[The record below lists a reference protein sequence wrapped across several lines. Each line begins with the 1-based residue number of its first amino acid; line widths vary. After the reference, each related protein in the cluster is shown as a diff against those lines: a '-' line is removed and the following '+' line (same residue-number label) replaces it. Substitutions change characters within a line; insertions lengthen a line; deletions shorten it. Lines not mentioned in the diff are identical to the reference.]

1 AGIVKDTLACTT
13 NTNGECTSTVKTT
26 KAGTYNVWVALVPA
40 GAAQP
45 VSPVKTALVFLA
57 GDPVPSGTTFTTFP
71 ENPRAYY
78 RAEVYIDVTA
88 KDAHGNVVPGWLLAP
103 EVNITPDQDIFS
115 VDRLTAGP
123 DGVSAKLTAK
133 SSSIDVKVSEK
144 VRKAVTTVTVGPNVT
159 AQVDTSLVPNVGICL
174 DPGDGALPDESTT
187 RGAIVGVSTWRLCVY
202 DYDDFNGYTLLGYV
216 PQKYE
221 ATYDATL
228 QSKDFADGKVIGQ
241 KLKFKKGLSWGN
253 GASHGA
259 ASLVTATDTV
269 RDLIQADVLKNPAR
283 ALANSGGVW
292 TGPDAHV
299 SKAPEFVGFFTGYSQ
314 WSSSDRD
321 RDNMGASARTICT
334 ALGALEESA
343 PYDTS
348 PAAAVMQTALSSNPE
363 AAATTR
369 VNTYA
374 GGHDLIIYNDVP
386 GDRGNGYYPFASFGP
401 LGHFPVYGIWN
412 KSTVTREVIASTLT
426 QNVQGAYCT
435 AP

>member
-1 AGIVKDTLACTT
+1 
-13 NTNGECTSTVKTT
+13 
-26 KAGTYNVWVALVPA
+26 
-40 GAAQP
+40 
-45 VSPVKTALVFLA
+45 

-78 RAEVYIDVTA
+78 RAAVYIDVTA

-103 EVNITPDQDIFS
+103 EVNITPDQDIFR
-115 VDRLTAGP
+115 VDNQTAGP
-123 DGVSAKLTAK
+123 GGISAELTMKAVS
-133 SSSIDVKVSEK
+133 SDVLVSEK

-174 DPGDGALPDESTT
+174 DPGDGALPDGSSTI

-202 DYDDFNGYTLLGYV
+202 DYDDFNKYTVLGYV

-228 QSKDFADGKVIGQ
+228 DSKDFADGKVIGQ
-241 KLKFKKGLSWGN
+241 KLKFKKGLSWSN

-259 ASLVTATDTV
+259 ASLVTATETV
-269 RDLIQADVLKNPAR
+269 RDLIQADVLKNHDREIAS
-283 ALANSGGVW
+283 SGGVW
-292 TGPDAHV
+292 TSVGSHAMPP
-299 SKAPEFVGFFTGYSQ
+299 PEFVGFFTGYSG

-321 RDNMGASARTICT
+321 RDNMGASAREICT

-343 PYDTS
+343 AYDIS
-348 PAAAVMQTALSSNPE
+348 PTAAVMQTSLSSNPE

-369 VNTYA
+369 VNTYG

-401 LGHFPVYGIWN
+401 LGQFPVYGIWN

>member
-1 AGIVKDTLACTT
+1 
-13 NTNGECTSTVKTT
+13 
-26 KAGTYNVWVALVPA
+26 
-40 GAAQP
+40 
-45 VSPVKTALVFLA
+45 

-71 ENPRAYY
+71 ENPRAYT

-115 VDRLTAGP
+115 VDEQTARP
-123 DGVSAKLTAK
+123 DGFTAKLTVK
-133 SSSIDVKVSEK
+133 WVKNDVLVSEK

-174 DPGDGALPDESTT
+174 DPGDGALPDDRTDDTT
-187 RGAIVGVSTWRLCVY
+187 RGAIVGVSTWRLCEY
-202 DYDDFNGYTLLGYV
+202 NYSDSSGYTLRGYV

-228 QSKDFADGKVIGQ
+228 HSNDFADGKVIGQ

-259 ASLVTATDTV
+259 ASIVTATATV

-292 TGPDAHV
+292 TGRDGHV

-321 RDNMGASARTICT
+321 RGNMGASARTICR
-334 ALGALEESA
+334 ALGANEQDPGDNL
-343 PYDTS
+343 S
-348 PAAAVMQTALSSNPE
+348 PTAAVMQTNLSSNPE

-369 VNTYA
+369 VNTYG
-374 GGHDLIIYNDVP
+374 GGHDLIIYNNVP
-386 GDRGNGYYPFASFGP
+386 GDRGNGYYPVASSGP
-401 LGHFPVYGIWN
+401 YGRYPVYGIWN
-412 KSTVTREVIASTLT
+412 KSTVTKEIIASKLT

>member
-1 AGIVKDTLACTT
+1 
-13 NTNGECTSTVKTT
+13 
-26 KAGTYNVWVALVPA
+26 
-40 GAAQP
+40 
-45 VSPVKTALVFLA
+45 
-57 GDPVPSGTTFTTFP
+57 GDPVPSGTTFTTSP

-78 RAEVYIDVTA
+78 RAAVYIDVTA

-115 VDRLTAGP
+115 GDSLSVGP
-123 DGVSAKLTAK
+123 GGVSEKLTFK
-133 SSSIDVKVSEK
+133 GSSIDVKVSEK

-202 DYDDFNGYTLLGYV
+202 DYDDFNGYSLVGYV

-259 ASLVTATDTV
+259 ASLVTATGTV
-269 RDLIQADVLKNPAR
+269 RDLIQADDLKNPAR

-292 TGPDAHV
+292 TGSDAHV
-299 SKAPEFVGFFTGYSQ
+299 SRAPKFVGFFTGYSQ

-321 RDNMGASARTICT
+321 RDNMGSSAREIC
-334 ALGALEESA
+334 AFLGAVTDGFGTDES
-343 PYDTS
+343 PT
-348 PAAAVMQTALSSNPE
+348 AAVTQASLSSNPE
-363 AAATTR
+363 SAAMTR
-369 VNTYA
+369 VNTYG
-374 GGHDLIIYNDVP
+374 GGHDLIIYNNVP
-386 GDRGNGYYPFASFGP
+386 GDRGGGYYPFASYGP
-401 LGHFPVYGIWN
+401 LGRFPVYGIWN
-412 KSTVTREVIASTLT
+412 KSTVTKEVIASTLT

>member
-1 AGIVKDTLACTT
+1 KDTLACTT

-57 GDPVPSGTTFTTFP
+57 GDPVPSGTTFTTSP
-71 ENPRAYY
+71 ENPRAYA
-78 RAEVYIDVTA
+78 RAAVYIEVTA

-115 VDRLTAGP
+115 VDNRTAGP
-123 DGVSAKLTAK
+123 GGISAELRLKNLGT
-133 SSSIDVKVSEK
+133 DVLVSEK

-174 DPGDGALPDESTT
+174 DPGDGALPDKRNTH
-187 RGAIVGVSTWRLCVY
+187 GAIVGVSTWRLCLY
-202 DYDDFNGYTLLGYV
+202 DYDDFNGYTLMGYV
-216 PQKYE
+216 PRKYE

-228 QSKDFADGKVIGQ
+228 HSNDFADGKVIGQ
-241 KLKFKKGLSWGN
+241 KLKFKKGLSWSN

-259 ASLVTATDTV
+259 ASLVTSTETV
-269 RDLIQADVLKNPAR
+269 RDLIQADVLKNPDR
-283 ALANSGGVW
+283 ALANNGGVW
-292 TGPDAHV
+292 TGPNAHV
-299 SKAPEFVGFFTGYSQ
+299 RNAPEFVGFFTGYSQ

-321 RDNMGASARTICT
+321 RDNMGASAREICL
-334 ALGALEESA
+334 ALGAMQE
-343 PYDTS
+343 TS
-348 PAAAVMQTALSSNPE
+348 NIDYSPTAAVMQASLSSNPE

-369 VNTYA
+369 VNTYG
-374 GGHDLIIYNDVP
+374 GGHDLIIYNGVP

-401 LGHFPVYGIWN
+401 LGRFPVYGIWN
-412 KSTVTREVIASTLT
+412 KSTVTKEIIASTLT